1 MDKYCLFSAGTIS
14 LLYTKNVEI
23 LIKIFSLQM
32 LLLKCRH
39 LDFTHFFGEISFI
52 AERFLGV
59 ILLDFT

>member
-14 LLYTKNVEI
+14 LLYTKNVEN

-32 LLLKCRH
+32 LLKCKH

-52 AERFLGV
+52 AEWFLGV
-59 ILLDFT
+59 IFLDFT